1 MSHQKNILILGA
13 YGFLGR
19 RLSFLLKEKG
29 YNILRHGRGD
39 EANFKIEEFN
49 TLHKKIKQH
58 KIDSVINLVAATDVD
73 KCERNINF
81 AFDSNIFF
89 IQNVVNEILK
99 IKENQ
104 RPHLV
109 HISTDQVY
117 QGNGPHLESSARPL
131 NVYALTKFSSELIAL
146 TVQSTILRTN
156 FIGRN
161 DSNKKDSLSDFIIK
175 SLRSGKQ
182 INVFNDVYFNPLFI
196 DTLCEIVELSF
207 NTEINGIYNVGS
219 CNGLS
224 KSQFAFSIAEKL
236 SLNKD
241 LMREVSVNSMNNLD
255 AKRPLD
261 MRMNCSA
268 FLNKVNYKLPDLDAE
283 IIKLINDYK

>member
-1 MSHQKNILILGA
+1 MPHQKNILILGA

-19 RLSFLLKEKG
+19 RLSFLLKERG
-29 YNILRHGRGD
+29 YNIFRHGRGG
-39 EANFKIEEFN
+39 EADFKIEVFN
-49 TLHKKIKQH
+49 AFHKQLTH
-58 KIDSVINLVAATDVD
+58 YKIDSVINLVAATDVD
-73 KCERNINF
+73 ECERNINF
-81 AFDSNIFF
+81 AFDSNILF

-117 QGNGPHLESSARPL
+117 QGSGPHLESNAKPL
-131 NVYALTKFSSELIAL
+131 NIYAMTKFSSELVAL
-146 TVQSTILRTN
+146 RVQSTILRTN

-207 NTEINGIYNVGS
+207 NSEINGIYNVGS

-236 SLNKD
+236 GLNMN
-241 LMREVSVNSMNNLD
+241 LMREVSVNSVNSLN

-268 FLNKVNYKLPDLDAE
+268 FLNRVNYKLPDLDTE
-283 IIKLINDYK
+283 IIKLITDYK